1 MKHAAI
7 ECLSAFQHSLSS
19 NHSKHLLVIG
29 TGIAGLYLVGQVY
42 VSYKRA
48 QRRKKWASVEK
59 NMVILHQFE
68 RGKNTPSISP
78 FPLKLETYLRM
89 TGIPYESDF
98 EEPMGPKGKSP
109 WITLNG
115 DEVSDSQLCMELL
128 ARKFHK
134 DCSAH
139 LSTEEQAIARAFQ
152 IMAEEHL
159 YWGLLLWRWIY
170 TKGRTL
176 WQIQP
181 NIPKGFSLM
190 MPLAIKKLKGDAYGQ
205 GMGRHAE
212 ADVIEMSVKD
222 LRAISNFL
230 GTKPFLMGD
239 KAIEADCAVFGILS
253 QLLWNCPGSPFEQLV
268 NGEFSNLKSYCER
281 MKETFWPDWDRC
293 LNPPRI

>member
-19 NHSKHLLVIG
+19 HHSKHLLVIG

-59 NMVILHQFE
+59 NMVILHQFG

-98 EEPMGPKGKSP
+98 EEPMGSKGKCP

-115 DEVSDSQLCMELL
+115 DEISDSQLCMELL

-170 TKGRTL
+170 TRGRTL
-176 WQIQP
+176 C
-181 NIPKGFSLM
+181 LL
-190 MPLAIKKLKGDAYGQ
+190 MPLAIKKLKGQAYGQ
-205 GMGRHAE
+205 GMGRHTEAE
-212 ADVIEMSVKD
+212 VIEMSIKD